1 MSNSSFKNG
10 LKHLSC
16 ICHTHVMFMHM
27 LTQNQPLHRVQCRA
41 VLVSNRKCVWWTLTL
56 RLCVADLWRFF
67 YTSVPLT
74 QNFVH
79 NQVLHVKV
87 FNSWNANRTLFIFYF
102 ISLFKCVFP
111 WIVARRPNLPQ
122 KCFDS
127 APITSFLFILIC
139 LIYPYLE
146 NHWETNYFSFNWI
159 KD

>member
-1 MSNSSFKNG
+1 MSNSSFKNS

-122 KCFDS
+122 S
-127 APITSFLFILIC
+127 VLTVLQSHRSFLSWFVWFILILKITER
-139 LIYPYLE
+139 LIIFLLIE
-146 NHWETNYFSFNWI
+146 
-159 KD
+159 